1 MREDLTRRKAIRRAA
16 GLVGA
21 GWLGL
26 GLPKASGEGLPVPA
40 APPSLPG
47 GESIRSCIFLFY
59 YGGPSHLD
67 TFDPKPDAPR
77 EVRGEYATIP
87 TPVPGTRVC
96 EHLPLTARVM
106 DRVALVGSGR
116 QPINNHKSAA
126 GEVVKG
132 R

>member
-59 YGGPSHLD
+59 YGGPSHLE
-67 TFDPKPDAPR
+67 TFDPKSDAPR
-77 EVRGEYATIP
+77 EIRGEYAAIT
-87 TPVPGTRVC
+87 TAVPGVGVG
-96 EHLPLTARVM
+96 EQLHMHARIMV
-106 DRVALVGSGR
+106 RIALVSRG
-116 QPINNHKSAA
+116 K
-126 GEVVKG
+126 
-132 R
+132 